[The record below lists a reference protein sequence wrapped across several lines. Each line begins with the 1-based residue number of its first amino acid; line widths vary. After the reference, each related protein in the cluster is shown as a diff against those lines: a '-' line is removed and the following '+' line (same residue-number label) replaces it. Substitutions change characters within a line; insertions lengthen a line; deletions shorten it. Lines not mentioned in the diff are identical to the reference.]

1 MRHSKSHYYI
11 NPISGRVIK
20 STGKL
25 YKELKKK
32 RFKTDKD
39 ACLYNIT
46 SAKRCINTHL

>member
-25 YKELKKK
+25 YKDLKKGDLRLIK
-32 RFKTDKD
+32 MHVYIILHLLKD
-39 ACLYNIT
+39 V
-46 SAKRCINTHL
+46 